1 MTPSE
6 WDSQQIPQGATRH
19 ALSISM
25 GKRVFY
31 NDTSFWN
38 GFAWVET
45 SDAMTR
51 SSPLSEKPFL
61 KTSATKGSY
70 ILAAPTPIHSR
81 FD

>member
-1 MTPSE
+1 MTPQE

-38 GFAWVET
+38 GFSWVET

-61 KTSATKGSY
+61 KTSAIRASY
-70 ILAAPTPIHSR
+70 ILAGPTPIHSR

>member
-1 MTPSE
+1 MTPQE
-6 WDSQQIPQGATRH
+6 WDMQEVPQGATRH

-61 KTSATKGSY
+61 KTSAIRASY
-70 ILAAPTPIHSR
+70 ILAGPTPIHSR

>member
-38 GFAWVET
+38 GFSWVET

-61 KTSATKGSY
+61 KTSAIRASY
-70 ILAAPTPIHSR
+70 ILAGPAPINSR

>member
-19 ALSISM
+19 TLSISM

-38 GFAWVET
+38 GFSWVET

-61 KTSATKGSY
+61 KTSAIRASY
-70 ILAAPTPIHSR
+70 ILAGPTPIHSR

>member
-19 ALSISM
+19 ALSIYM

-38 GFAWVET
+38 GFAWVEI
-45 SDAMTR
+45 SDAITC

-61 KTSATKGSY
+61 KTSAIRASCIMT
-70 ILAAPTPIHSR
+70 APIPIHSR

>member
-1 MTPSE
+1 MTPQE
-6 WDSQQIPQGATRH
+6 WDMQEVPQGATRH

-31 NDTSFWN
+31 NNTSFWN
-38 GFAWVET
+38 GFSWVET

-61 KTSATKGSY
+61 KTSAIRKSY
-70 ILAAPTPIHSR
+70 ILARANTNS
-81 FD
+81 